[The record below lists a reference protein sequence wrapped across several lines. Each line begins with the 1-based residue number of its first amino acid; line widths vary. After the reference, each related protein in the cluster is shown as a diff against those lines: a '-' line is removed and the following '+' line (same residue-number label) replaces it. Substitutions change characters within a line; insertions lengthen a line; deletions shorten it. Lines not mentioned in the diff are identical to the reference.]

1 LQGLLRGQKGG
12 NTYEKIGCD
21 GGESLIFHSRR
32 RRRVAVAGAVP
43 PIIGFREEMRI
54 ESVRLEMGGDR
65 RLGGFGLMF

>member
-1 LQGLLRGQKGG
+1 MQGLSGGEKGG

-32 RRRVAVAGAVP
+32 RRRVAAVGAVP

-54 ESVRLEMGGDR
+54 ESQSVRHETGRRQETGG
-65 RLGGFGLMF
+65 LV